1 MKKIAIIGAGSC
13 GTSLA
18 VVLAQNPGP
27 HRISMWVHSSDVLE
41 SLCMRRE
48 NAVYLPGFRLPEHVE
63 LTGDMAQALSGADIV
78 LGAMPSAHARA
89 VYSSMRPYLS
99 SVAQGSSRAPI
110 FVSATKGL
118 ERDSLLRMSQVI
130 AESLRAGDTAP
141 RVAVLSGPSFA
152 RELAQGDPTA
162 VVIASEDATAAAE
175 VQEAFS
181 GPTLRLYTN
190 PDVTGVEICGAA
202 KNVIAI
208 AAGVCAGLGLGG
220 NTIAALITRGLAEMA
235 RLCVAAG
242 GRRDTPS
249 GLAGLG
255 DLILTATGSL
265 SRNRTVGVELGKGR
279 PLAEILAGMRM
290 VAEGVGTTDAMLAM
304 ARRHHI
310 ETPIAEQVHAVLHQ
324 GRAPRQA
331 IRELMERPLKQE

>member
-1 MKKIAIIGAGSC
+1 VKKIAIIGAGSC

-27 HRISMWVHSSDVLE
+27 RRISMWVHSSDVLE
-41 SLCMRRE
+41 SLCTRRE
-48 NAVYLPGFRLPEHVE
+48 NSVYLPGFHLPEHVE
-63 LTGDMAQALSGADIV
+63 FTGDMAQALSGADIV

-99 SVAQGSSRAPI
+99 PVAQGSRAPI

-130 AESLRAGDTAP
+130 AESLRAGGTAP

-162 VVIASEDATAAAE
+162 VVIASEDATAAGE

-290 VAEGVGTTDAMLAM
+290 VAEGVGTTDAMLAL
-304 ARRHHI
+304 ARRHNI
-310 ETPIAEQVHAVLHQ
+310 DTPIAEQVHAVLHQ

>member
-18 VVLAQNPGP
+18 IALALSPRP
-27 HRISMWVHSSDVLE
+27 HRISLWVHGTDVAEAL
-41 SLCMRRE
+41 RDTRE
-48 NAVYLPGFRLPEHVE
+48 NSVYLPGFRLPDQIEVTSD
-63 LTGDMAQALSGADIV
+63 LALALSGADLV
-78 LGAMPSAHARA
+78 LGAMPSPHARLL
-89 VYSSMRPYLS
+89 YSAMRPHLLP
-99 SVAQGSSRAPI
+99 AAPDTPGPI

-118 ERDSLLRMSQVI
+118 ERDSLARMSQVI
-130 AESLRAGDTAP
+130 AEALSCGFAAP
-141 RVAVLSGPSFA
+141 RIAVLSGPSFA
-152 RELAQGDPTA
+152 RELAHGDPTA
-162 VVIASEDATAAAE
+162 VVIASQDAAIAAE
-175 VQEAFS
+175 VQEEFS

-190 PDVTGVEICGAA
+190 SDVIGVELCGAV

-220 NTIAALITRGLAEMA
+220 NTSAALITRGLAEMA

-242 GRRDTPS
+242 GRRDTPA

-279 PLAEILAGMRM
+279 PLAEILTGMRM
-290 VAEGVGTTDAMLAM
+290 VAEGVGTTAAMLVL
-304 ARRHHI
+304 ARRHGV

-324 GRAPRQA
+324 GRSPRQA
-331 IRELMERPLKQE
+331 IRELMDRPLKQE